1 MGKHR
6 QLSSKFL
13 RRAPEDAGH
22 HVAASC
28 PAAGRCQTGV
38 FVDRTKPQPD
48 LVSVATDKLPPC
60 HDFVMIGDA
69 TWDAIA
75 AARVGVPTIGLLSG
89 GLERRNCSGR
99 AAGRSTPTP
108 LTSPP
113 TSQARFASCRSPK
126 CDLCRLRGSNDPTA
140 CARALI
146 LIDDP
151 QHRTLLPVRGGARL
165 GWPSRAPFEESCHE
179 LAEGWNRHRRPDL
192 RRVWLV
198 ETPRCDQLD
207 WGDNHDRDHDQLG
220 QRRRRDPT
228 DPRVEKKTIRWPTR
242 RPLGS
247 GLVSAVE
254 GSPAAPLRH
263 GRSRTQV
270 GVFTRRLAVPKPAKG

>member
-1 MGKHR
+1 MGEHR

-89 GLERRNCSGR
+89 GFGEEELLG
-99 AAGRSTPTP
+99 AG
-108 LTSPP
+108 
-113 TSQARFASCRSPK
+113 CRSVYA
-126 CDLCRLRGSNDPTA
+126 D
-140 CARALI
+140 
-146 LIDDP
+146 
-151 QHRTLLPVRGGARL
+151 
-165 GWPSRAPFEESCHE
+165 
-179 LAEGWNRHRRPDL
+179 
-192 RRVWLV
+192 
-198 ETPRCDQLD
+198 
-207 WGDNHDRDHDQLG
+207 
-220 QRRRRDPT
+220 
-228 DPRVEKKTIRWPTR
+228 
-242 RPLGS
+242 
-247 GLVSAVE
+247 
-254 GSPAAPLRH
+254 AAN
-263 GRSRTQV
+263 
-270 GVFTRRLAVPKPAKG
+270 LAVNLAGALRVVPQPQV